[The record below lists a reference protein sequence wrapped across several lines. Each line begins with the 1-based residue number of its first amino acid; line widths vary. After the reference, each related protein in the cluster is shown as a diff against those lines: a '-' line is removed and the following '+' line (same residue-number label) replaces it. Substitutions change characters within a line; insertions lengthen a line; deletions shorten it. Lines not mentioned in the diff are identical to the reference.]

1 MLLSPQVT
9 NFLHSLASNGGDNS
23 YTVSGTVTY
32 PSGAPAA
39 GLLVIAYDKDL
50 RSKQELGRSAT
61 DINGAYSIKYTP
73 DKFARSEKDSADLL
87 MLVST
92 RTGGEV
98 LFETA
103 TADVYYNAPA
113 QATVDIKISTLPKS
127 YCDDEFSNILRAV
140 TPLLDG
146 AKIEDL
152 TEDSQNMD
160 ITFLNK
166 ETNIDREKLEQ
177 FVFAHQLAVKT
188 KIGYPPFFY
197 GIFRENGMEQSDATQ
212 YAPQPV
218 VILGADPAPIFY
230 SIVLIPSDKLKNI
243 LDKAVNTDNYIPK
256 SVLDALGV
264 ILRLLNQYVA
274 AAKKYWSSQPD
285 NQNTSGEDIL
295 KGPGLDKL
303 YNVLKTSSFGDL
315 PSIIQGLQD
324 GFAQP
329 APSLA
334 AAAHAAV
341 SFSPTMEPP
350 PAADKTLFNITM
362 SALPKVDS
370 QSLKTHIADL
380 DHADW
385 EKVLQGMA
393 GSTPLQQKQL
403 DVQVSQ
409 IMRAT
414 EIQFPTRSF
423 VANMKRDNLK
433 GHPFTRFASL
443 LSENQDKSP
452 DFNFATLPLEKIQ
465 DLEPRVKA
473 NAVSAQRLFKLSS
486 KYSHTKQLFD
496 LGFRS
501 AADIQQ
507 HGEARFTKLATAD
520 GLVSEAEAKEIYHK
534 SYNLRTAAT
543 LLAGELQSVTGA
555 SRLAAFRSP
564 GIIETRKK
572 LEAVTKDFPNMKSL
586 FQLQD
591 ICACTDCAS
600 VHSAS
605 AYVTDTLTWLKNR
618 LVIDSTVSGGG
629 AVKIARDILFERRPD
644 LVDLDLSCANTNTPL
659 PYIDVV
665 CELLE
670 DAVASDPGFTFNG
683 TTLTTGTKDGLVSP
697 ELLAV
702 LQQQGLDFTPDA
714 TVSNEYG
721 TGNYRNVRDVN
732 AVVKMI
738 PDNADTPTKYQ
749 IYVLKPT
756 VGTADEVAAAPS
768 YVNTG
773 AYDILAGASYIFT
786 LPFDINQAESQA
798 YFGQFGVARNDL
810 MQILQVG
817 TTPQNFE
824 IAYTGLNLTS
834 GEYKLIVTEN
844 ATGDQ
849 LTKFWNHSLTDLTV
863 VSTFIDTASI
873 DYTTLLALIKL
884 PWINSNTQAPLVIVS
899 KDPTN
904 CDLASKNIGNLDESA
919 LDRFQ
924 RFLRLWKKLTA
935 PQWTVQ
941 QLDQVIRGKE
951 LGKGNLNEDFIVL
964 VWQLNNLVAKLQA
977 SLGDV
982 ITFFDVFPTDVYA
995 KYFLNAK
1002 QTGTVNK
1009 DFDPVNVA
1017 SNEQK
1022 ETNNPDSGAKLSA
1035 YNDYLAIVFAASSAD
1050 IAILIDEV
1058 TTNNGILSQR
1068 NLAQLFLLVR
1078 LCQLLKMTATDLSI
1092 MLRLTNIT
1100 LPFDTNTLS
1109 VFVDQ
1114 CRDVVASGT
1123 TPTKL
1128 SYYLDTVDP
1137 SMLNDDAVTKILQS
1151 LQAAYQV
1158 QFIAYQ
1164 TPFQASSTATEN
1176 QTGVLNLLRQLN
1188 GLAESDIEIYK
1199 TLFTT
1204 GVWLSAN
1211 GDVDKFI
1218 ERTLP
1223 DTPHR
1228 SDIVT
1233 AAETLIASTD
1243 PDQLNDLANDLLK
1256 IMASELSAYL
1266 YHAAKVD
1273 ILSAQLVTALASQE
1287 DIIGVILDKGH
1298 LKQPPSLG
1306 SPLIS
1311 QILLSDSLNDTTP
1324 PTIAPGT
1331 PGNPS
1336 PFDAQYRAVRLLYIM
1351 IKFVSYM
1358 KIAANDLA
1366 WFLDN
1371 NAALGWLE
1379 IDNLKYQ
1386 DDVDNASFT
1395 AWRSLYHAILF
1406 ATKYPPVDN
1415 TSDSSNPYSFYGL
1428 INTLFDDKPAYL
1440 AQLTGWD
1447 LTMINDLA
1455 AHYSLTNGDYKKP
1468 ETYEKLDTAL
1478 GYIRTLGLTVA
1489 ATLAMIKAVLT
1500 SDDVKTLRTALKAKY
1515 NPNDWLG
1522 ILKTVQDPLRR
1533 RKRDALVA
1541 YLLAVN
1547 PTMTTSDDLYDY
1559 FLIDTQMGSCM
1570 STSRV
1575 VQAHATIQLF
1585 VQRCLMGLEPQC
1597 IADVKDDPIWSQWE
1611 WMSAFRVWEASR
1623 KIFLW
1628 PENWLD
1634 PALRLDKSQL
1644 FQDFESYIAQNP
1656 LTTDTVEAAVSQYL
1670 ENFDE
1675 IANLEVMACYYQ
1687 TDIFVMHVIART
1699 RGGDPYTYYY
1709 RQFLKERSWSPWEK
1723 IDLDIQGDAILA
1735 FDRNSRLNI
1744 AWLIFFEDKDPVQ
1757 MRSSSAPTVGTVNT
1771 GNYKTDAVRKRWN
1784 IQLAVS
1790 ERIGATWTAKKVSQ
1804 GYLSHPPNYVDVNNL
1819 PKQDAYSTFEW
1830 DGNAIG
1836 ADIGQAISVVNGFQY
1851 VGSFSL
1857 VGCKGYPEPSASS
1870 SLNLFSIRPQFEGC
1884 IYVANRY
1891 QPTLDSQNVLS
1902 IATFF
1907 SSVGPNA
1914 FDDLLTDLQ
1923 GRFKVAYPCQ
1933 LTIIDWFLILYQ
1945 IFYSTR
1951 YYRSNIR
1958 SDFVAS
1964 RLLVLQLGA
1973 FLPYFFADYNRN
1985 YVIIPGYYN
1994 PRQDVYDPAE
2004 VYYTA
2009 ADILKF
2015 FQDCLALFWEYIGI
2029 LKADPKP
2036 DLDTVLEQLNKDPEY
2051 IRLKALIPL
2060 YANQDKTY
2068 RRNNRFKNF
2077 YHPVVC
2083 AIRKALIKDG
2093 IAGML
2098 SRETQL
2104 TNTGFKFTDTYKPTT
2119 EVSLL
2124 RPVEDIDFTSDGA
2137 YSSYNWELFYHIPEL
2152 VALKLSQDGQYDSAR
2167 KWFHYIFNPTAGPD
2181 IEIPKRYW
2189 ITKPFYQMTFD
2200 DYTKQRIDKIFGRI
2214 AGDPSHD
2221 GTSIPDLKFAVDQWR
2236 ASVGQPDVIAKT
2248 RPVAYQIATVLA
2260 YVKNL
2265 VDWGDNL
2272 FRQFTRETV
2281 TQATQMYI
2289 LADKLLGPK
2298 PRIVKPDKTPRISTF
2313 SQLESDLDIFGNALV
2328 DLENLVPA
2336 DPGHNPGPLPPPPP
2350 LQSLYFCVPP
2360 NENMLA
2366 YWDLVADRL
2375 FKIRNCQN
2383 IDGIEVSLALFSP
2396 PIDPGALVRAV
2407 AGGLSISSFLAG
2419 LSAPLPYYRFT
2430 SVVLKATELAQLASS
2445 LGNALLSALEKKDGE
2460 ALATI
2465 RSAQEIAVSQSMRV
2479 IKISTIAEAEG
2490 AIAAAQLSK
2499 AVTQEKRDYFSGRDF
2514 MNGWEIAS
2522 VALAG
2527 SSLLASGGIAL
2538 AYILAG
2544 GLALIPNFVAGAAG
2558 FGGSPTVSGE
2568 YGGEN
2573 VGDSAT
2579 NAAKTIEAIA
2589 TTLSKAAEMSSVQGN
2604 FQRRQDDWDH
2614 EVASADKELLQ
2625 WDQQITNATL
2635 HKTTAQN
2642 DLATQ
2647 DLTISNN
2654 KAIDAFLRSKFTN
2667 TDLYNWTSTQIYAT
2681 YVAAYKTAFDM
2692 AKRAEQCFNFELGQ
2706 TDQSFVNFSLDT
2718 QKKGLLAADNLLAG
2732 IKTMEGA
2739 YLNKNFREYELTKT
2753 VSLALID
2760 PQSLFQLRQAGKC
2773 GIRISEPLFDLDHPG
2788 HYFRRIKSVAVTIP
2802 CITGPYVSVSGKLTQ
2817 LTNAYRASTT
2827 LGSSNSYPEDTTT
2840 PNSDTR
2846 FRYNL
2851 GTIQSIATS
2860 TAQSDTGTFEL
2871 NFRDER
2877 YLPFEG
2883 TGAISQWLLEL
2894 PDVIRQFDY
2903 STITDAVITL
2913 RYTARDGGDNL
2924 RKTVEG
2930 IQRDNLNNLIT
2941 LAKTNGLSAAYVLP
2955 IAFPGEWWQLQ
2966 NSTDHTTKITI
2977 QPRHLPFFT
2986 VGHGPQID
2994 KISWYAVG
3002 TGASGAPS
3010 TVKIKVNTEAEDT
3023 LTLMKADQGYGK
3035 YTYAGSS
3042 KDGVISVGTEF
3053 TLQMPSASVAAVKE
3067 LVLVFHYVLTS

>member
-1 MLLSPQVT
+1 MLLSPQIT
-9 NFLHSLASNGGDNS
+9 ALLHSIAGDGGTDNS
-23 YTVSGTVTY
+23 YSVSGTVTY
-32 PSGAPAA
+32 PSGEPAA
-39 GLLVIAYDKDL
+39 GLLVVAYDKDL
-50 RSKQELGRSAT
+50 RSKQELGRAAT
-61 DINGAYSIKYTP
+61 DSTGAYSIKYTP
-73 DKFARSEKDSADLL
+73 DKFARSEKGSADLS

-92 RTGGEV
+92 RASSEA
-98 LFETA
+98 LFETGV
-103 TADVYYNAPA
+103 ADVYYNAPT
-113 QATVDIKISTLPKS
+113 QATVDIQISSLPKG
-127 YCDDEFSNILRAV
+127 YCDDEFSNILRTI

-152 TEDSQNMD
+152 QEDSENFD

-166 ETNIDREKLEQ
+166 ETGIDQDKLEQ
-177 FVFAHQLAVKT
+177 FVYAHQLAVKT
-188 KIGYPPFFY
+188 KVTYPAFFY
-197 GIFRENGMEQSDATQ
+197 GVFRENGLQQSDAVQ
-212 YAPQPV
+212 YGPQPV
-218 VILGADPAPIFY
+218 VALGAAPAPIFF
-230 SIVLIPSDKLKNI
+230 SIVLIPTDKLKTLI
-243 LDKAVNTDNYIPK
+243 DKAVNTDNYIPK
-256 SVLDALGV
+256 SIADALPT
-264 ILRLLNQYVA
+264 IIRLLTQYTA
-274 AAKKYWSSQPD
+274 AAKKYWSAEPD
-285 NQNTSGEDIL
+285 NQNNAGETIL

-303 YNVLKTSSFGDL
+303 YNVLQTNSFGDL

-329 APSLA
+329 TPSLA
-334 AAAHAAV
+334 AAADISLDPKVESA
-341 SFSPTMEPP
+341 STPNN
-350 PAADKTLFNITM
+350 TLFNIIM
-362 SALPKVDS
+362 RAQPQVDT
-370 QSLKTHIADL
+370 QSMKTHIAEL
-380 DHADW
+380 DQADW
-385 EKVLQGMA
+385 EKVLQNIQGPA
-393 GSTPLQQKQL
+393 PIPKEQL
-403 DVQVSQ
+403 DLQVSQ

-423 VANMKRDNLK
+423 VVSMKRDDLK
-433 GHPFTRFASL
+433 DHPFTKFANL

-452 DFNFATLPLEKIQ
+452 DFNFATLPIEKVQ
-465 DLEPRVKA
+465 DLDPRVKA
-473 NAVSAQRLFKLSS
+473 NAASAQRLFKLAP

-496 LGFRS
+496 IGFRS
-501 AADIQQ
+501 ASDVLQ
-507 HGEARFTKLATAD
+507 HAEPRFTKLATAS
-520 GLVSEAEAKEIYHK
+520 GVVSETEAKQIYQK
-534 SYNLRTAAT
+534 SYNLHTAAA

-555 SRLAAFRSP
+555 TRIAALGSS
-564 GIIETRKK
+564 GTVETRKK

-618 LVIDSTVSGGG
+618 LVIDSTVTGGG
-629 AVKIARDILFERRPD
+629 GVKIARDVLFDRRPD
-644 LVDLDLSCANTNTPL
+644 LIDLDLSCANTNTPL

-683 TTLTTGTKDGLVSP
+683 TTLTTGTKDGLISP
-697 ELLAV
+697 ELLTA
-702 LQQQGLDFTPDA
+702 LQQQGLDFTVNA
-714 TVSNEYG
+714 TVSNEYT

-732 AVVKMI
+732 AVAKMI

-749 IYVLKPT
+749 IYTLKPT

-768 YVNTG
+768 YVNAA
-773 AYDILAGASYIFT
+773 AYDVLAGASYIFT

-798 YFGQFGVARNDL
+798 YFGQFGIARNDL

-817 TTPQNFE
+817 TSPQNFE
-824 IAYTGLNLTS
+824 IAYTALNLTS
-834 GEYKLIVTEN
+834 GEYQLIVTEN
-844 ATGDQ
+844 ATDDQ
-849 LTKFWNHSLTDLTV
+849 LTKFWNHSLADLTV
-863 VSTFIDTASI
+863 VSTFIDTAVI
-873 DYTTLLALIKL
+873 DYTTLLALLKL

-899 KDPTN
+899 KDETS
-904 CDLASKNIGNLDESA
+904 CDLTSKNIGNLDDAA

-924 RFLRLWKKLTA
+924 RFLRLWKKLTT

-941 QLDQVIRGKE
+941 QLDQAIRGPN
-951 LGKGNLNEDFIVL
+951 LGNQKLDQDFIIL
-964 VWQLNNLVAKLQA
+964 VWQINSLVAKLPA
-977 SLGDV
+977 PVGDV

-995 KYFLNAK
+995 NYFLNAK

-1009 DFDPVNVA
+1009 DFDPLNVA
-1017 SNEQK
+1017 GNEQK
-1022 ETNNPDSGAKLSA
+1022 EIDTPDSGAKLSA
-1035 YNDYLAIVFAASSAD
+1035 YNDYLAVAFATSSAD
-1050 IAILIDEV
+1050 IAILIGEIK
-1058 TTNNGILSQR
+1058 TNNGILSQK
-1068 NLAQLFLLVR
+1068 NLAQLFVLVR
-1078 LCQLLKMTATDLSI
+1078 LCQLLKLNATDLSV
-1092 MLRLTNIT
+1092 MLRLTKAT

-1109 VFVDQ
+1109 VFIDQ
-1114 CRDVVASGT
+1114 CRDVLASGT

-1137 SMLNDDAVTKILQS
+1137 SMLNDAAVTKILQT

-1158 QFIAYQ
+1158 QFITYQ
-1164 TPFQASSTATEN
+1164 TPFQASATATEN
-1176 QTGVLNLLRQLN
+1176 QAGVMNLLRQLN

-1199 TLFTT
+1199 TLFST
-1204 GVWLSAN
+1204 GVWLPAN
-1211 GDVDKFI
+1211 GDVHDFI

-1228 SDIVT
+1228 SDIET
-1233 AAETLIASTD
+1233 AADNLIASTD
-1243 PDQLNDLANDLLK
+1243 PDDLNDLANKLLE
-1256 IMASELSAYL
+1256 IIASELSTYL
-1266 YHAAKVD
+1266 FEKTKAD
-1273 ILSAQLVTALASQE
+1273 LLPAQLVTALASQD
-1287 DIIGVILDKGH
+1287 DIIGAILDKGH
-1298 LKQPPSLG
+1298 LKQPASLG

-1311 QILLSDSLNDTTP
+1311 QVLLSDKMTGDTP

-1336 PFDAQYRAVRLLYIM
+1336 PFDAQYRAIRLLYIM
-1351 IKFVSYM
+1351 VKFVSYI
-1358 KIAANDLA
+1358 KIAANDLS

-1371 NAALGWLE
+1371 NKALGWLE

-1386 DDVDNASFT
+1386 DDVDSASFT

-1415 TSDSSNPYSFYGL
+1415 TSDSSNPYTFYGL
-1428 INTLFDDKPAYL
+1428 INTPFTDKPAYL

-1447 LTMINDLA
+1447 LTMINDIA
-1455 AHYSLTNGDYKKP
+1455 GYYSLTDTDYHKP

-1478 GYIRTLGLTVA
+1478 GYIRTLGLTVP

-1522 ILKTVQDPLRR
+1522 VLKAVQDPLRR
-1533 RKRDALVA
+1533 QKRDALVA

-1547 PTMTTSDDLYDY
+1547 PTMTNSDDLYDY

-1585 VQRCLMGLEPQC
+1585 VQRCLMGLEPKC
-1597 IADVKDDPIWSQWE
+1597 IADVGDDPIWTQWE

-1634 PALRLDKSQL
+1634 PSLRLDKSQL

-1656 LTTDTVEAAVSQYL
+1656 LTDDNVETAVSQYL

-1687 TDIFVMHVIART
+1687 SDIFTMHVIART
-1699 RGGDPYTYYY
+1699 LGGDPYTFYY
-1709 RQFLKERSWSPWEK
+1709 RQFLKERSWTPWEK
-1723 IDLDIQGDAILA
+1723 IDVDIQGDAILA

-1744 AWLIFFEDKDPVQ
+1744 AWLIFFEDKDPAQ
-1757 MRSSSAPTVGTVNT
+1757 MRSSSAPTVATVNT
-1771 GNYKTDAVRKRWN
+1771 GNYKTDAVRKRWK

-1790 ERIGATWTAKKVSQ
+1790 ERIGTTWTPKKVSQ
-1804 GYLSHPPNYVDVNNL
+1804 GYIAHPSNYVDVSSL
-1819 PKQDAYSTFEW
+1819 PDQDAYSTFEW
-1830 DGNAIG
+1830 DGTAIG
-1836 ADIGQAISVVNGFQY
+1836 ADIGQAISVVRGTQY
-1851 VGSFSL
+1851 VGAFSL
-1857 VGCKGYPEPSASS
+1857 VGCKGYPEPVAGSGTSG
-1870 SLNLFSIRPQFEGC
+1870 FQIRPQFEGC
-1884 IYVANRY
+1884 TYVANRY
-1891 QPTLDSQNVLS
+1891 QPASNNVDLLS
-1902 IATFF
+1902 IATWF

-1914 FDDLLTDLQ
+1914 FEDLLTKVQ
-1923 GRFKVAYPCQ
+1923 GAFKVAYPYQ
-1933 LTIIDWFLILYQ
+1933 LTLIDWVLLFYQ
-1945 IFYSTR
+1945 LFINSR
-1951 YYRSNIR
+1951 YNSASRIR
-1958 SDFVAS
+1958 AEYVAS
-1964 RLLVLQLGA
+1964 KLLILQLGSY
-1973 FLPYFFADYNRN
+1973 LPYFFADYNRN
-1985 YVIIPGYYN
+1985 YVVIPGFYN
-1994 PRQDVYDPAE
+1994 PTNDVYNPTEA
-2004 VYYTA
+2004 YYTGS
-2009 ADILKF
+2009 DILKF
-2015 FQDCLALFWEYIGI
+2015 YQDALALFWEYIGI
-2029 LKADPKP
+2029 LQKDPKK
-2036 DLDTVLEQLNKDPEY
+2036 DLDALLAQLNGDPEF

-2060 YANQDKTY
+2060 YSNRDKVFQ
-2068 RRNNRFKNF
+2068 RNNRFKNF

-2093 IAGML
+2093 IPGML
-2098 SRETQL
+2098 SRTTQL
-2104 TNTGFKFTDTYKPTT
+2104 TDSGFKFTDTYQPTDH
-2119 EVSLL
+2119 VSIL
-2124 RPVEDIDFTSDGA
+2124 RPVEDVDFTSEGA

-2167 KWFHYIFNPTAGPD
+2167 KWFQYIFNPTAGPD
-2181 IEIPKRYW
+2181 VEIPKRYW
-2189 ITKPFYQMTFD
+2189 ITKPFYEMTFD
-2200 DYTKQRIDKIFGRI
+2200 DYTNQRIDQIFLRI
-2214 AGDPSHD
+2214 AKDPD
-2221 GTSIPDLKFAVDQWR
+2221 GSSIPDLQFAVDQWR
-2236 ASVGQPDVIAKT
+2236 ANVGQPDVVAKT

-2260 YVKNL
+2260 YIKNL

-2298 PRIVKPDKTPRISTF
+2298 PRIVQPDKTPRTSTF

-2328 DLENLVPA
+2328 DLENLIPN
-2336 DPGHNPGPLPPPPP
+2336 DPGQNPGPLPPPPP
-2350 LQSLYFCVPP
+2350 LRSLYFCIPP

-2383 IDGIEVSLALFSP
+2383 IDGVQASLALFSP
-2396 PIDPGALVRAV
+2396 PIDPGALVRAI

-2430 SVVLKATELAQLASS
+2430 SVVQKATELALQASS

-2460 ALATI
+2460 ALAAI
-2465 RSAQEIAVSQSMRV
+2465 RSAQEIVVAQSIRV
-2479 IKISTIAEAEG
+2479 MKVSTIAEADG
-2490 AIAAAQLSK
+2490 AITAAQLSK
-2499 AVTQEKRDYFSGRDF
+2499 AVTQEKRDYFSSRDF

-2522 VALAG
+2522 VTLAG
-2527 SSLLASGGIAL
+2527 SSLAASGAIAL

-2558 FGGSPTVSGE
+2558 FGGSPEVSGG
-2568 YGGEN
+2568 YGGDN
-2573 VGDSAT
+2573 VGDSAA
-2579 NAAKTIEAIA
+2579 NAAKTIEALA
-2589 TTLSKAAEMSSVQGN
+2589 TTFAKASEMSSVQGS
-2604 FQRRQDDWDH
+2604 FQRRQDDWTH
-2614 EVASADKELLQ
+2614 EVASADKELAQ
-2625 WDQQITNATL
+2625 WDQQIANANL

-2647 DLTISNN
+2647 DLTIANA
-2654 KAIDAFLRSKFTN
+2654 KAIDSFLRSKFTN

-2681 YVAAYKTAFDM
+2681 YVSAYKTAFDM
-2692 AKRAEQCFNFELGQ
+2692 AKRAEQCFNYELGQ
-2706 TDQSFVNFSLDT
+2706 VDQSFVTFSLDT

-2732 IKTMEGA
+2732 IKNMESA
-2739 YLNKNFREYELTKT
+2739 YLNQNFREYELTKT
-2753 VSLALID
+2753 ISLALID

-2773 GIRISEPLFDLDHPG
+2773 GITIAEPLFDLDFPG
-2788 HYFRRIKSVAVTIP
+2788 HYFRRIKSVALTIP
-2802 CITGPYVSVSGKLTQ
+2802 CITGPYVSISCKLTQ
-2817 LTNAYRASTT
+2817 LSNAYRASTS
-2827 LGSSNSYPEDTTT
+2827 LGSGSSYPEDTTT

-2851 GTIQSIATS
+2851 GSIQSIATS

-2894 PDVIRQFDY
+2894 PDIIRQFDY

-2930 IQRDNLNNLIT
+2930 IQKDNLNNLLT
-2941 LAKTNGLSAAYVLP
+2941 KAKVNGLYAAYVLP
-2955 IAFPGEWWQLQ
+2955 VTFPGEWWQLQ

-2977 QPRHLPFFT
+2977 QQRHLPFFT

-2994 KISWYAVG
+2994 KITWYAVG

-3010 TVKIKVNTEAEDT
+3010 TLTVKINTEAEDT
-3023 LTLMKADQGYGK
+3023 LTLLKADKGYGNYS
-3035 YTYAGSS
+3035 YTGSS
-3042 KDGVISVGTEF
+3042 KDGVISIGTEF
-3053 TLQMPSASVAAVKE
+3053 TLQMSKVAMVKE
-3067 LVLVFHYVLTS
+3067 LVLLFHYVLTS

>member
-9 NFLHSLASNGGDNS
+9 ALLHSIAGDGGSDNS
-23 YTVSGTVTY
+23 YSVSGTVTY
-32 PSGAPAA
+32 PSGEPAP

-61 DINGAYSIKYTP
+61 DSKGAYSVKYTP
-73 DKFARSEKDSADLL
+73 DKFARSEKGSADLS

-92 RTGGEV
+92 RASSEV
-98 LFETA
+98 LFQTA
-103 TADVYYNAPA
+103 VADVYYNAPA
-113 QATVDIKISTLPKS
+113 QATIDIQISALPKG
-127 YCDDEFSNILRAV
+127 YCDDEFSNILRTI

-152 TEDSQNMD
+152 TEDAENSD

-166 ETNIDREKLEQ
+166 ETGIEVDKLEQ
-177 FVFAHQLAVKT
+177 FVYAHQLAVKT
-188 KIGYPPFFY
+188 KVSYPAFFY
-197 GIFRENGMEQSDATQ
+197 GVFREDGLQQSDAVQ
-212 YAPQPV
+212 YGPQPV
-218 VILGADPAPIFY
+218 VQLGAAPAPIFY
-230 SIVLIPSDKLKNI
+230 SIVLIPADKLKT
-243 LDKAVNTDNYIPK
+243 LVDKAVNTDNYIPK
-256 SVLDALGV
+256 SVADALPV
-264 ILRLLNQYVA
+264 ILRLLSQYAA
-274 AAKKYWSSQPD
+274 AAKKYWSAEPD
-285 NQNTSGEDIL
+285 NQNNSGENIL
-295 KGPGLDKL
+295 KGPALDKL
-303 YNVLKTSSFGDL
+303 YNVLQTSSFGDL

-324 GFAQP
+324 GFTQP
-329 APSLA
+329 APSLT
-334 AAAHAAV
+334 AAAHFRFDAHVESAPV
-341 SFSPTMEPP
+341 
-350 PAADKTLFNITM
+350 ADKTLFNVTM
-362 SALPKVDS
+362 RTLPKFDS
-370 QSLKTHIADL
+370 QSIKSHVADL
-380 DHADW
+380 DQADW
-385 EKVLQGMA
+385 EKVLQNMH
-393 GSTPLQQKQL
+393 GSTPVPKEQL

-433 GHPFTRFASL
+433 NHAFTNFANI
-443 LSENQDKSP
+443 LSESQDNSP
-452 DFNFATLPLEKIQ
+452 DFNFATLPLEKVQ
-465 DLEPRVKA
+465 DLDPKVKA
-473 NAVSAQRLFKLSS
+473 NAASAQRLFKLSP
-486 KYSHTKQLFD
+486 KYTHTKRLFD
-496 LGFRS
+496 VGFRS
-501 AADIQQ
+501 AADILQ
-507 HGEARFTKLATAD
+507 HAETRFTKMATAENII
-520 GLVSEAEAKEIYHK
+520 SETEAKEIYQK
-534 SYNLRTAAT
+534 SYNLHTAAA

-555 SRLAAFRSP
+555 TRLAALGSS
-564 GIIETRKK
+564 GTIETRKK

-618 LVIDSTVSGGG
+618 LVIDSTASGGG
-629 AVKIARDILFERRPD
+629 GVKIARDVLFERRPD
-644 LVDLDLSCANTNTPL
+644 LIDLDLSCANTNTPL

-670 DAVASDPGFTFNG
+670 EAVASDPGFSFNG
-683 TTLTTGTKDGLVSP
+683 TKLTTGTKDGLISA
-697 ELLAV
+697 ELLTV
-702 LQQQGLDFTPDA
+702 LQEQSLDFTVNA

-721 TGNYRNVRDVN
+721 AGNYRNVRDVN
-732 AVVKMI
+732 AVCKMI

-749 IYVLKPT
+749 IYILKPT

-768 YVNTG
+768 YVNAA
-773 AYDILAGASYIFT
+773 AYDVLAGASYIFA

-798 YFGQFGVARNDL
+798 YFGQFGIARNDL

-817 TTPQNFE
+817 TNPQNFQ
-824 IAYTGLNLTS
+824 IAYTALNLTS
-834 GEYKLIVTEN
+834 GEYQLIVTED
-844 ATGDQ
+844 ATDNQ
-849 LTKFWNHSLTDLTV
+849 LTKFWNHSLSDLTV
-863 VSTFIDTASI
+863 VSTFIDTAAI
-873 DYTTLLALIKL
+873 DYTTLLALLKL
-884 PWINSNTQAPLVIVS
+884 PWINSNTQDPLTVIS
-899 KDPTN
+899 KDPTS
-904 CDLASKNIGNLDESA
+904 CDLAGKNIGNLDEPA

-924 RFLRLWKKLTA
+924 RFLRLWKKLTT

-941 QLDQVIRGKE
+941 QLDQAIRGPT
-951 LGKGNLNEDFIVL
+951 LGNQKLNEDFIVL
-964 VWQLNNLVAKLQA
+964 VWQLNSLAAKLQA
-977 SLGDV
+977 PLGEV
-982 ITFFDVFPTDVYA
+982 ITYFDTFPSDVYA
-995 KYFLNAK
+995 KYFLNSK

-1009 DFDPVNVA
+1009 DFDPTNVA
-1017 SNEQK
+1017 NNEQK
-1022 ETNNPDSGAKLSA
+1022 EVDTPDSGAKLSA
-1035 YNDYLAIVFAASSAD
+1035 YNDYLAIAFAASGAD
-1050 IAILIDEV
+1050 IAILIGEI
-1058 TTNNGILSQR
+1058 TTNNRILSQK

-1078 LCQLLKMTATDLSI
+1078 LCQLLKLKAADLSI
-1092 MLRLTNIT
+1092 MLRLTKVT
-1100 LPFDTNTLS
+1100 LPFDTNTLP
-1109 VFVDQ
+1109 VFIDQ
-1114 CRDVVASGT
+1114 CRDVAASGT

-1137 SMLNDDAVTKILQS
+1137 DMLNDDAVTKILQT

-1164 TPFQASSTATEN
+1164 PPFIESATAAEN
-1176 QTGVLNLLRQLN
+1176 QAPVMNLLRQLN

-1199 TLFTT
+1199 TLFTS
-1204 GVWLSAN
+1204 GVWLQAN
-1211 GDVDKFI
+1211 GDVHDFI

-1228 SDIVT
+1228 SDIET
-1233 AAETLIASTD
+1233 AADNLIASTD
-1243 PDQLNDLANDLLK
+1243 PTKFDDLANALLE
-1256 IMASELSAYL
+1256 IIGSELSTYL
-1266 YHAAKVD
+1266 YHKTKAD
-1273 ILSAQLVTALASQE
+1273 ILSTQLVTSLASQD
-1287 DIIGVILDKGH
+1287 DIIGAILDKAH
-1298 LKQPPSLG
+1298 LKQPSSLG
-1306 SPLIS
+1306 SPLVS
-1311 QILLSDSLNDTTP
+1311 QVLLSDSLNKITP

-1336 PFDAQYRAVRLLYIM
+1336 PFDAQYRAIRLLYIM

-1358 KIAANDLA
+1358 KIAAIDLS

-1386 DDVDNASFT
+1386 DDVDSASFT

-1406 ATKYPPVDN
+1406 ATKYPPVEN
-1415 TSDSSNPYSFYGL
+1415 TSDSSNPYTFYGS
-1428 INTLFDDKPAYL
+1428 INTTLADKPAYL

-1447 LTMINDLA
+1447 LATLNDLA
-1455 AHYSLTNGDYKKP
+1455 TYYSLADSDYHKP
-1468 ETYEKLDTAL
+1468 ETHEKLDTAL
-1478 GYIRTLGLTVA
+1478 GYIRTLGLTLS

-1515 NPNDWLG
+1515 SPNDWLG
-1522 ILKTVQDPLRR
+1522 VLKSVQDPLRR
-1533 RKRDALVA
+1533 QKRDALVA

-1585 VQRCLMGLEPQC
+1585 VQRSLMGLEPQC
-1597 IADVKDDPIWSQWE
+1597 IADVEEDPIWTQWE

-1634 PALRLDKSQL
+1634 PSLRLDKSQL
-1644 FQDFESYIAQNP
+1644 FQDFESFIAQNP
-1656 LTTDTVEAAVSQYL
+1656 LTDDNVESAVSQYL

-1675 IANLEVMACYYQ
+1675 IANLEVMACFYQ
-1687 TDIFVMHVIART
+1687 TDIFTMHVIART
-1699 RGGDPYTYYY
+1699 RGGDPFTYYY
-1709 RQFLKERSWSPWEK
+1709 RQFLKERSWTPWEK

-1744 AWLIFFEDKDPVQ
+1744 AWLIFFEDKDPAQ
-1757 MRSSSAPTVGTVNT
+1757 MRSSSAPTVATVNT
-1771 GNYKTDAVRKRWN
+1771 GNYKTDAVRKRWK

-1790 ERIGATWTAKKVSQ
+1790 ERIGTTWTPKKVSQ
-1804 GYLSHPPNYVDVNNL
+1804 GYLSHPPSYVDVSLL
-1819 PKQDAYSTFEW
+1819 PDQNEYSTFEW
-1830 DGNAIG
+1830 DGSAIS
-1836 ADIGQAISVVNGFQY
+1836 AAFGQAISVVRGPQY
-1851 VGSFSL
+1851 VGAFSL
-1857 VGCKGYPEPSASS
+1857 VGCKGYPEPTAGSS
-1870 SLNLFSIRPQFEGC
+1870 TSGLSIRPQFQGC
-1884 IYVANRY
+1884 NYVANRY
-1891 QPTLDSQNVLS
+1891 QPTTNSQRLLS
-1902 IATFF
+1902 IATWF

-1914 FDDLLTDLQ
+1914 WDDLLTNVQ
-1923 GRFKVAYPCQ
+1923 GAFKVAYPCQ
-1933 LTIIDWFLILYQ
+1933 LTLIDWFLVLYQ
-1945 IFYSTR
+1945 LFYNSR
-1951 YYRSNIR
+1951 YTQRNIR
-1958 SDFVAS
+1958 AEYVAS
-1964 RLLVLQLGA
+1964 RILVIQLGA
-1973 FLPYFFADYNRN
+1973 YLPYFFADYNRN
-1985 YVIIPGYYN
+1985 YVVIPGFYN
-1994 PRQDVYDPAE
+1994 PHNDVYSPTEA
-2004 VYYTA
+2004 YYTG

-2015 FQDCLALFWEYIGI
+2015 FQDCLALFWEYIN
-2029 LKADPKP
+2029 LLVEDPKR
-2036 DLDTVLEQLNKDPEY
+2036 DLDALLVKLKEDPEF
-2051 IRLKALIPL
+2051 IRLKELIPL
-2060 YANQDKTY
+2060 YSNQDKIF

-2098 SRETQL
+2098 ARQTQL
-2104 TNTGFKFTDTYKPTT
+2104 TNTGFNFTDTYKPTD
-2119 EVSLL
+2119 EVSIL
-2124 RPVEDIDFTSDGA
+2124 RPMEDVDFTSEGA

-2167 KWFHYIFNPTAGPD
+2167 KWFQYIFNPTAGPD
-2181 IEIPKRYW
+2181 VEIPKRYW
-2189 ITKPFYQMTFD
+2189 ITKPFYQMTID
-2200 DYTKQRIDKIFGRI
+2200 DYTNQRIDEIFLRI
-2214 AGDPSHD
+2214 AKDPSHD
-2221 GTSIPDLKFAVDQWR
+2221 GTSIPDLRFAVDQWR
-2236 ASVGQPDVIAKT
+2236 ASVGQPDVVAKT

-2265 VDWGDNL
+2265 TDWGDNL

-2298 PRIVKPDKTPRISTF
+2298 PRIVQPDKTPRISTF

-2328 DLENLVPA
+2328 DLENLVPN

-2350 LQSLYFCVPP
+2350 LRSLYFCIPP

-2383 IDGIEVSLALFSP
+2383 IDGVQASLALFSP
-2396 PIDPGALVRAV
+2396 PIDPGALVRAI
-2407 AGGLSISSFLAG
+2407 AGGLSVSSFLAG

-2430 SVVLKATELAQLASS
+2430 SVAQKATELAQQASS

-2460 ALATI
+2460 ALAAI

-2479 IKISTIAEAEG
+2479 IKVSTIAEADG
-2490 AIAAAQLSK
+2490 AITAAQLSK
-2499 AVTQEKRDYFSGRDF
+2499 AVTQEKRDYFAGRDF

-2527 SSLLASGGIAL
+2527 SSLLASGSIAL

-2558 FGGSPTVSGE
+2558 FGGSPEVSGG
-2568 YGGEN
+2568 YGGDN
-2573 VGDSAT
+2573 VGDSAA

-2589 TTLSKAAEMSSVQGN
+2589 TTLSKASEMSSVQGS

-2614 EVASADKELLQ
+2614 EVASADKELTQ
-2625 WDQQITNATL
+2625 WDQQIANATL

-2647 DLTISNN
+2647 DLMISNN
-2654 KAIDAFLRSKFTN
+2654 KAIDTFLRSKFTN

-2681 YVAAYKTAFDM
+2681 YVSAYKTAFDM
-2692 AKRAEQCFNFELGQ
+2692 AKRAEQCFNYELGQ
-2706 TDQSFVNFSLDT
+2706 ADQSFVTFSLDT
-2718 QKKGLLAADNLLAG
+2718 QKKGLLAADTLLAG
-2732 IKTMEGA
+2732 IKTMESA
-2739 YLNKNFREYELTKT
+2739 YLNQNFREYELTKSI
-2753 VSLALID
+2753 SLALID

-2773 GIRISEPLFDLDHPG
+2773 GITISEPLFDLDHPG
-2788 HYFRRIKSVAVTIP
+2788 HYFRRIKSVALTIP
-2802 CITGPYVSVSGKLTQ
+2802 CITGPYVSISCKLTQ
-2817 LTNAYRASTT
+2817 ITNAYRASTS
-2827 LGSSNSYPEDTTT
+2827 LGSSNNYPEDTTT

-2851 GTIQSIATS
+2851 GSIQSIATS

-2894 PDVIRQFDY
+2894 PDVVRQFDY

-2930 IQRDNLNNLIT
+2930 IQRDNLNNLLT
-2941 LAKTNGLSAAYVLP
+2941 KAKVNGLYAAYVLP
-2955 IAFPGEWWQLQ
+2955 VTFPNEWWQLQ

-2977 QPRHLPFFT
+2977 QQRHLPFFT
-2986 VGHGPQID
+2986 ADHGPQID
-2994 KISWYAVG
+2994 NIYWFAVG
-3002 TGASGAPS
+3002 TGATGAPNTL
-3010 TVKIKVNTEAEDT
+3010 TVKINTEAEDT
-3023 LTLMKADQGYGK
+3023 LTLAKADEGFGK
-3035 YTYAGSS
+3035 HSYKGSS
-3042 KDGVISVGTEF
+3042 KDGVISLGTEF
-3053 TLQMPSASVAAVKE
+3053 TLQMTNVAAVKE
-3067 LVLVFHYVLTS
+3067 LVLLFHYVLTS